1 MLAYLDLPIGI
12 SGNMLLGALL
22 DAGFP
27 AENLQATFDALHI
40 PGLSFVANIVTKNS
54 IAATHVEIIAPDQKR
69 HRHLADIEAI
79 LQSSNLPSRIQDR
92 SLSVFRRLAQ
102 AEARVHGTTVEQVH
116 FHEVGALDAI
126 ADIVGAVAG
135 FDTLDVDTLHAAPIP
150 FSHGT
155 VRAAH
160 GLLPVPPPAV
170 LALCEGFPTRGI
182 AIEGETVTPTGAA
195 LLTTLVDAW
204 GPAPTMK
211 LDRVGQGA
219 GTRDFPIPN
228 IVRLLLGEPV
238 AAPAHGLVE
247 PLALLETN
255 LDDMNP
261 EWLGPLLDDLL
272 HAGALDTWF
281 TPIFMKKNRSAVQLS
296 VLCSLDQ
303 QEELRTLLFAHTT
316 TLGVRTLSIERHCLR
331 RRFDGVETAYGPIRI
346 KLAEYAP
353 GQWKAAPEYEDCRH
367 AAQQHNTSLGE
378 VYAAAVSAWRK

>member
-12 SGNMLLGALL
+12 SGNMLLGAML
-22 DAGFP
+22 DAGLP

-40 PGLSFVANIVTKNS
+40 SGLSFVADVVTKNS
-54 IAATHVEIIAPDQKR
+54 IAATHVEIIVPDQKR

-79 LQSSNLPSRIQDR
+79 LQSSDLSTRIQDR
-92 SLSVFRRLAQ
+92 SLSVFRRLAR
-102 AEARVHGTTVEQVH
+102 AEARVHGTTVEQVY

-126 ADIVGAVAG
+126 ADIVGAVVG
-135 FDTLDVDTLHAAPIP
+135 FDALDVDTIHAAPIP
-150 FSHGT
+150 LSHGT

-182 AIEGETVTPTGAA
+182 DIEGETVTPTGAA
-195 LLTTLVDAW
+195 LLTTLVDTW

-211 LDRVGQGA
+211 LHRLGQGA

-228 IVRLLLGEPV
+228 IVRLLLGEPI
-238 AAPAHGLVE
+238 AAPAHDLVE

-272 HAGALDTWF
+272 QAGALDTWF
-281 TPIFMKKNRSAVQLS
+281 TPIIMKKNRPAVQLS

-303 QEELRTLLFAHTT
+303 QEKLRSLLFTHTT
-316 TLGVRTLSIERHCLR
+316 TLGVRTLSLERHVLP
-331 RRFDGVETAYGPIRI
+331 RRFERVETAYGPIRI

-353 GQWKAAPEYEDCRH
+353 GRWKAAPEYEDCRL
-367 AAQQHNTSLGE
+367 AAQRHSTSLGE